1 MLTRRLTMRRFA
13 ALTGVLA
20 LLMAGGLAM
29 ADESGPVEHG
39 HVLVLGLQ
47 FDGDGNPSIRKC
59 VDLANGRALRN
70 NAHHGH
76 LHMGRAGV
84 ALAGAGHA
92 VIPTMPLPGI
102 PWSNCAE
109 LKAFFGLE

>member
-1 MLTRRLTMRRFA
+1 MKRIA

-20 LLMAGGLAM
+20 LLMAGGLAWAM
-29 ADESGPVEHG
+29 GHGDGPVEHG

-70 NAHHGH
+70 NAHHDN
-76 LHMGRAGV
+76 LHTGRAGEAV
-84 ALAGAGHA
+84 AGAGHA
-92 VIPTMPLPGI
+92 VIPTAPLPDV

-109 LKAFFGLE
+109 LKTAFGLE

>member
-1 MLTRRLTMRRFA
+1 MKRFA

-20 LLMAGGLAM
+20 LLMVGGMVWAM
-29 ADESGPVEHG
+29 GEDHGPVEHG

-47 FDGDGNPSIRKC
+47 YDDEGNPSIRKC

-70 NAHHGH
+70 NAHHDH
-76 LHMGRAGV
+76 LHTGRAGEAV
-84 ALAGAGHA
+84 AGAGHA
-92 VIPTMPLPGI
+92 VIPTAPLPRV

-109 LKAFFGLE
+109 LKAEFGLD

>member
-1 MLTRRLTMRRFA
+1 MKRIA

-20 LLMAGGLAM
+20 LLMAGGLAVAM
-29 ADESGPVEHG
+29 GHDDEPPVEHG

-47 FDGDGNPSIRKC
+47 FDGDGIPSIRKC

-70 NAHHGH
+70 NAHHDH
-76 LHMGRAGV
+76 LHEGRAGE
-84 ALAGAGHA
+84 ALRTRAGHA
-92 VIPTMPLPGI
+92 VIPTALLPDA

-109 LKAFFGLE
+109 LKDAFGGE

>member
-1 MLTRRLTMRRFA
+1 MKRIA

-20 LLMAGGLAM
+20 LLMAGGLASSSED
-29 ADESGPVEHG
+29 AHGPVEHG

-70 NAHHGH
+70 NAHHDH
-76 LHMGRAGV
+76 LHTGRAGEAV
-84 ALAGAGHA
+84 GGAGHA
-92 VIPTMPLPGI
+92 VIPTAPLPGV

-109 LKAFFGLE
+109 LKAAFGLE